1 MRIIIGSLVILNG
14 LNVYSNQSGSFAF
27 AARVAVASAGGC
39 TIFQEEVNYSKVVHV
54 SIHIC
59 IFGNNG
65 SRPERQN

>member
-39 TIFQEEVNYSKVVHV
+39 TIFQEEVNYSNAV
-54 SIHIC
+54 STASSALMVLC
-59 IFGNNG
+59 
-65 SRPERQN
+65 R